1 MIYCKPASDQLST
14 QGGYESS
21 GISFAIQSNSSSLSF
36 VKLTIYN
43 YSLIVKK
50 DLLEFINIGNSGSF
64 SNRTAEGAKEAYFF

>member
-1 MIYCKPASDQLST
+1 MIYHKPASDQLST

-21 GISFAIQSNSSSLSF
+21 GISFATQSNSSSLSF
-36 VKLTIYN
+36 VKLPIYN

-50 DLLEFINIGNSGSF
+50 DLFINIGNRGRF